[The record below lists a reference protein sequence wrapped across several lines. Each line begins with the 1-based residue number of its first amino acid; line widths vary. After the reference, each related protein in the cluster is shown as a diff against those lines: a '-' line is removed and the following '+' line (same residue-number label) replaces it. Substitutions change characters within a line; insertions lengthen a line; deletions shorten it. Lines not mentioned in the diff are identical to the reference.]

1 MSKKNHK
8 SVSTRKSSKIKS
20 VKKSIKV
27 VRINSAR
34 AKAAKS
40 VKVSKPVLTVESMI
54 NSIVEAIQ
62 YKFADDKTAPGL
74 TISKLKNEDFYVS
87 VVRFGSYF
95 GKEKMVEY
103 KARGNGLMNV
113 LMQVADQIIQDQE
126 ETNPIVQLSK
136 HLFTT
141 ERNVSSM
148 VIYDME

>member
-1 MSKKNHK
+1 MSKKTQK
-8 SVSTRKSSKIKS
+8 LIAKAKSS
-20 VKKSIKV
+20 KKSIKKTV
-27 VRINSAR
+27 KIVRSNKVR
-34 AKAAKS
+34 AKS
-40 VKVSKPVLTVESMI
+40 VKIKPVLTVESMI

-113 LMQVADQIIQDQE
+113 LMQVANQIIQDQE
-126 ETNPIVQLSK
+126 ETNPIVLLSK

>member
-1 MSKKNHK
+1 MSKKIHK
-8 SVSTRKSSKIKS
+8 SSAVKAAKAKSSKKS
-20 VKKSIKV
+20 VKKTAKV
-27 VRINSAR
+27 VRSNNNR
-34 AKAAKS
+34 VKL
-40 VKVSKPVLTVESMI
+40 VKVKPVLTVESMI

-103 KARGNGLMNV
+103 KARGNSLMNV

-136 HLFTT
+136 YLFTT
-141 ERNVSSM
+141 EQNVSEIT
-148 VIYDME
+148 IYDME